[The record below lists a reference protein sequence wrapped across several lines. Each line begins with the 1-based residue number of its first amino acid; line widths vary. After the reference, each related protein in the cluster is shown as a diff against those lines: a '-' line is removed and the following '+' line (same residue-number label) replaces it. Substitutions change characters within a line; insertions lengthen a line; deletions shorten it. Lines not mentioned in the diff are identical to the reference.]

1 MCKTQSQ
8 ETSMIRHL
16 VIAGLLASA
25 PALSYA
31 ASESF
36 HATLKGNSEVPA
48 TSSSGTGTLDATF
61 DPSTSVLDYTLT
73 WSGLTG
79 PATMAHFHGPAVP
92 APPARCMTRRS

>member
-1 MCKTQSQ
+1 
-8 ETSMIRHL
+8 MIRHL